1 MAFVDKYGPWA
12 LITGASAGIG
22 AEFARQIAAKGVNV
36 ALVARRRERLE
47 ALGAE
52 LENQY
57 GVRSLAIAAD
67 LCDDDFLSVITEA
80 LGTRHIGLL
89 VNNAG
94 TGFTG
99 DFLDHDVDRELQML
113 TLNCRAPLIL
123 AHHFGTRMRDDHRG
137 GIIMLA
143 SIAGI
148 VPTPMFSNYGATKA
162 WNRYLGEGLHE
173 ELGRAGVD
181 VVSLCPGLT
190 HSEFFEHA
198 NIDPSKWPAPMRATI
213 MNAEDVVKAGLKG
226 LGRQSQVVPGLSYRM
241 LMRLCRLAPGGFTPW
256 LADRVMRFA
265 LPRNEN
271 TK

>member
-22 AEFARQIAAKGVNV
+22 AEFARQIAAQGINV

-47 ALGAE
+47 ELCAE
-52 LENQY
+52 LEAQH
-57 GVRSLAIAAD
+57 GVRTLAIAAD
-67 LCDDDFLSVITEA
+67 LCADDFLDTITAA

-94 TGFTG
+94 IGTTG
-99 DFLDHDVDRELQML
+99 DFLDCDVETELQML
-113 TLNCRAPLIL
+113 ALNCRAPLML
-123 AHHFGTRMRDDHRG
+123 AHHFGARMRDDRRG

-148 VPTPMFSNYGATKA
+148 VPTPTMAHYGATKA

-181 VVSLCPGLT
+181 VVSLCPGPT
-190 HSEFFEHA
+190 RSEFFEKA
-198 NIDPSKWPAPMRATI
+198 NADLSQWPAPMRAAI
-213 MNAEDVVKAGLKG
+213 MSAEDVVKAGLKG
-226 LGRQSQVVPGLSYRM
+226 LGKQSQVVPGLSYRM
-241 LMRLCRLAPGGFTPW
+241 LMRLSRLAPGALSPW

-265 LPRNEN
+265 LP
-271 TK
+271 KSH

>member
-1 MAFVDKYGPWA
+1 MSFADKYGPWA

-22 AEFARQIAAKGVNV
+22 AEFAHQIAARGINV
-36 ALVARRRERLE
+36 ALVARRRECLE
-47 ALGAE
+47 TLGEE
-52 LENQY
+52 LEGRH

-67 LCDDDFLSVITEA
+67 LCDDGFLDTITEA

-94 TGFTG
+94 SGLTGE
-99 DFLDHDVDRELQML
+99 FLDHDLDTELQML

-123 AHHFGTRMRDDHRG
+123 AHHFGGRMRDDKRG
-137 GIIMLA
+137 GIIMLS

-148 VPTPMFSNYGATKA
+148 VPTPQFSHYSATKA

-173 ELGRAGVD
+173 ELARDGVD

-190 HSEFFEHA
+190 QSEFFEHA
-198 NIDPSKWPAPMRATI
+198 NIDPSGWPAPLRATI
-213 MNAEDVVKAGLKG
+213 MTPGDVVTAALKG

-241 LMRLCRLAPGGFTPW
+241 LMRASRLAPGGLSPW
-256 LADRVMRFA
+256 LVDRAMRFA
-265 LPRNEN
+265 LP
-271 TK
+271 K

>member
-36 ALVARRRERLE
+36 ALVARRRELLE
-47 ALGAE
+47 ALGE
-52 LENQY
+52 DLETQY
-57 GVRSLAIAAD
+57 GIRTLAIAAD
-67 LCDDDFLSVITEA
+67 LCEDNFLATITTA
-80 LGTRHIGLL
+80 LGTRHVGLL

-94 TGFTG
+94 SGMTG
-99 DFLDHDVDRELQML
+99 DFLDHDLDRELQML
-113 TLNCRAPLIL
+113 ALNCRAPLIL
-123 AHHFGTRMRDDHRG
+123 AHHFGARMRDDRRG

-148 VPTPMFSNYGATKA
+148 VPTPMFSHYSATKA

-173 ELGRAGVD
+173 ELSRDGVD

-190 HSEFFEHA
+190 QSEFFDHA
-198 NIDPSKWPAPMRATI
+198 NVDPSNWPAPMRATI
-213 MNAEDVVKAGLKG
+213 MSAQDVVKAGLKG

-241 LMRLCRLAPGGFTPW
+241 LMRLSRLAPGGLTPW
-256 LADRVMRFA
+256 IVDRAMRFA
-265 LPRNEN
+265 LP
-271 TK
+271 KS